1 MRRTIHIHP
10 DALREIYLIPRGA
23 AAELTKLLRALE
35 TDPTPE
41 NTTPVPGRPG
51 RYELR
56 ALGHV
61 TLYEVGET
69 RINILMVEPE

>member
-23 AAELTKLLRALE
+23 AAELTKILRTLE
-35 TDPTPE
+35 TDPTP
-41 NTTPVPGRPG
+41 NNATPLPGRPG

-56 ALGHV
+56 ALGYV
-61 TLYEVGET
+61 TVYEVGET
-69 RINILMVEPE
+69 RINILTVEQE

>member
-23 AAELTKLLRALE
+23 AAELTKVLRALE
-35 TDPTPE
+35 ANPTPD
-41 NTTPVPGRPG
+41 NATPAPGRPG

-56 ALGHV
+56 ALGYV
-61 TLYEVGET
+61 IVYEVGET
-69 RINILMVEPE
+69 RVNILMVDQE